1 MLNSK
6 FIALTGAALIA
17 STAAF
22 AQSTTVTTTTD
33 NSAKETGAAAGFVGG
48 AATGAAVGGP
58 VGAGIGAVVGAV
70 GGSLATPSTEVTT
83 YVQKNPVPPVM
94 IDGGVRT
101 GVVVPDTVTLTPVPE
116 ATQYSYI
123 YVDGQPVLVDS
134 SNRTVVRVV
143 N

>member
-1 MLNSK
+1 MLNK
-6 FIALTGAALIA
+6 KLFALTGAAVIA
-17 STAAF
+17 ATGAF
-22 AQSTTVTTTTD
+22 AQTTVTTTTD

-70 GGSLATPSTEVTT
+70 GGSLATPSREVTT
-83 YVQKNPVPPVM
+83 YVQSNPVPPVV

-116 ATQYSYI
+116 AKQYSYI